1 MRKVLVAAIA
11 AVSLLGA
18 CETQTASEPGQA
30 VSPDRASLQTGLDA
44 FKAGDLAG
52 AERAFSEVL
61 SSNPKDPFAN
71 LNMGA
76 VKALTGRR
84 DEAATHYQLAI
95 DNGQGV
101 PVGSTVEAGGS
112 VSNTITTVAEVARGN
127 LDRLSE

>member
-18 CETQTASEPGQA
+18 CETQTASDSAQP
-30 VSPDRASLQTGLDA
+30 VSPERASLQSGLDA

-52 AERAFSEVL
+52 AERAFSDVL
-61 SSNPKDPFAN
+61 RSNPKDPFAN

-84 DEAATHYQLAI
+84 DEAVAHYQVAI
-95 DNGQGV
+95 DNGEGV
-101 PVGSTVEAGGS
+101 AVGSTVEAGGGVNNS
-112 VSNTITTVAEVARGN
+112 ITTVAEVARGN